1 MYSHIKKNTSR
12 PIKMSN
18 YYFSIKKKK
27 KPCSNGI
34 LSVDPRVRKEV
45 PQGEAKIV
53 LDKSNLLM
61 LSRERNIDEQ
71 NITTRI
77 KEVTY
82 GEGVRGVIK

>member
-1 MYSHIKKNTSR
+1 M
-12 PIKMSN
+12 
-18 YYFSIKKKK
+18 
-27 KPCSNGI
+27 
-34 LSVDPRVRKEV
+34 RKEL